1 MIDLKTLSNQELLTL
16 LVDITILKWE
26 GEDYICSFM
35 PKETIERI
43 QNVQEDDVTHEI
55 LDRMSK
61 YENS

>member
-16 LVDITILKWE
+16 LVDITVLKWRNDA
-26 GEDYICSFM
+26 DYFM
-35 PKETIERI
+35 PRENIERI
-43 QNVQEDDVTHEI
+43 NSFKEDDVAHEI